1 MASSRLHHHHQHHS
15 WQRLPPPLCGAEG
28 RGGAPGE
35 AAGLCSAEGA
45 ALAASPALEAIIDA
59 GGFDPA
65 PCLCCYRARSRGA
78 ARAAGEALSALLAFY
93 RATPEGAPL
102 FLRLGREAQ
111 EAEGRDV
118 LPAELARIRA
128 RLAEAAAAAAS
139 SGGAGAAWPAEAR
152 AASAAAE
159 GVVLAVP
166 PCAPGTL
173 WAYSTPAARRL
184 LRHLARQARRGGEAP
199 VAVALLSAARPGVA
213 PRWPGR
219 VYEARQAGATGADLA
234 RRAAVLLLRESRAA
248 SKREFAGRAQKEGAD
263 LCETKGA
270 ATAGAC
276 PPAPPAPPQRPP
288 AGRAGTAATGGTAV
302 TGAGAG
308 AGTGT
313 AATAGAAAAP
323 FLQRSAKPARA

>member
-1 MASSRLHHHHQHHS
+1 MASARLHHHHQRQHQQHS
-15 WQRLPPPLCGAEG
+15 WQRLPPPLCGGGTAG
-28 RGGAPGE
+28 R
-35 AAGLCSAEGA
+35 LCG

-102 FLRLGREAQ
+102 FARLGREAQ

-128 RLAEAAAAAAS
+128 RLAEAAASSSSS
-139 SGGAGAAWPAEAR
+139 SGAAAAWPAEAR

-166 PCAPGTL
+166 PCAPETL

-199 VAVALLSAARPGVA
+199 VAVALLSAARPEA
-213 PRWPGR
+213 PPRWPGR

-248 SKREFAGRAQKEGAD
+248 SKREFGGRAPPPPQKEGA
-263 LCETKGA
+263 TTA
-270 ATAGAC
+270 AAAA
-276 PPAPPAPPQRPP
+276 PSAPLAPPPPQRPP
-288 AGRAGTAATGGTAV
+288 AGAGGGA
-302 TGAGAG
+302 
-308 AGTGT
+308 
-313 AATAGAAAAP
+313 AGAAAAP
-323 FLQRSAKPARA
+323 FLQRPAKPARA